1 MNMDA
6 VIGCD
11 SVDAGSGPGNDWLRL
26 RTAGG
31 AVRTIPWSAIK
42 LAGMGGNHEGQLT
55 IEGMTEK
62 VTPFFATHD
71 SLWIV
76 YADGGM
82 AQVMLEK
89 SGPKR
94 DAILAAFAEHLGI
107 GWHGDQL
114 AMFELT
120 KALMAGPVA
129 SAAGISRIVIFMI
142 AGMLFVILAAVV
154 VIVLGRSH

>member
-11 SVDAGSGPGNDWLRL
+11 SVDAGADWLRL

-42 LAGMGGNHEGQLT
+42 LAGTGGNHEGQLT
-55 IEGMTEK
+55 VGGITEK
-62 VTPFFATHD
+62 VTPYFATHD

-82 AQVMLEK
+82 AQVMIEK
-89 SGPKR
+89 VSPKR
-94 DAILAAFAEHLGI
+94 DAILAALVQHLGI
-107 GWHGDQL
+107 GWHGDDL
-114 AMFELT
+114 DMRELT
-120 KALMAGPVA
+120 QALMSAPVA
-129 SAAGISRIVIFMI
+129 AASGIIRRMVVMGAVMLILMALGIV
-142 AGMLFVILAAVV
+142 ALVV
-154 VIVLGRSH
+154 TSRSH